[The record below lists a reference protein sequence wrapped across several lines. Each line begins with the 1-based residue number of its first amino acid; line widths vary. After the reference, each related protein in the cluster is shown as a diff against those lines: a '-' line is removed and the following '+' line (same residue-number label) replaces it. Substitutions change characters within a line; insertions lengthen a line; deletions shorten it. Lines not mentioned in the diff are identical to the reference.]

1 MTTQRTRD
9 ILERAREFHAQLSR
23 FYERMGETVGHE
35 KIRMLLTYMSR
46 HETNLAECLA
56 RYERDA
62 AERVLDTWF
71 KYVSE
76 KATCKCFEGVVI
88 PPDATVDDVV
98 QIALR
103 LDRCLVDLYTETAER
118 AVSQEVRDLFTS
130 LLKTEQKQ
138 ENRMVRDALTL
149 DQEI

>member
-9 ILERAREFHAQLSR
+9 ILQRAREFHTQLSR
-23 FYERMGETVGHE
+23 FYERMGATAGRE

-56 RYERDA
+56 RYEREA

-88 PPDATVDDVV
+88 PPEATVEEVV
-98 QIALR
+98 RIALW

-130 LLKTEQKQ
+130 LLKTEQKE
-138 ENRMVRDALTL
+138 ENQMVRNALTL
-149 DQEI
+149 DQEM